1 MTVGMTVPG
10 ASIAGRDRPET
21 FPDVPHFLTQLAAT
35 GLQDRLSVPEPDAG
49 RFPRRLLDLADVF
62 RSFPPGANM
71 QDVDADE
78 LIDFLP
84 SSRPQHQQ
92 LVDWQQEIEQGKPLP
107 SPRGPDYVPAY
118 VPARDLPGD
127 RVGPPGPPV
136 YPKQDEEWDRWEVTT
151 LDPAWPMRPQ
161 VILPTLSPP
170 LIDEHAV
177 MKPWITW
184 MTDRLEHVTKVM
196 VRRRMQYAAAKVILA
211 VKEGPKAPSKD
222 TKPVASSVRAEAHHQ
237 LAAFSQAAVYIT
249 GALWAGLIEAGDVP
263 VIKPAPKQAQS
274 PRLSDHVRRVNR

>member
-10 ASIAGRDRPET
+10 ASIAGRDRPEN
-21 FPDVPHFLTQLAAT
+21 FLDVPPFLTQLAAT
-35 GLQDRLSVPEPDAG
+35 GLQDRLRVPEPDAG
-49 RFPRRLLDLADVF
+49 KFPRRLLDLADVF
-62 RSFPPGANM
+62 RSFPDGGNM
-71 QDVDADE
+71 QHVDADE

-84 SSRPQHQQ
+84 PSRPQHQQ
-92 LVDWQQEIEQGKPLP
+92 LVEWQQEIEQGKPLP

-118 VPARDLPGD
+118 VPARWTSQPT
-127 RVGPPGPPV
+127 PPGPPV
-136 YPKQDEEWDRWEVTT
+136 YPAQEEDRDPWLVTV

-222 TKPVASSVRAEAHHQ
+222 TKPVASAVRAEAHHQ